1 MVYSRGMVEVRKSAA
16 FAEWYGGLRDGR
28 AQARIDIRIR
38 RLELGLLGDVRPVGT
53 GISEFRIDYGP
64 GYRGYFVLRGK
75 TLIVLLG
82 GGDKRSQTA
91 DIKAAKALAARL

>member
-1 MVYSRGMVEVRKSAA
+1 M
-16 FAEWYGGLRDGR
+16 RDGR

-64 GYRGYFVLRGK
+64 GYRVYFVQRGK
-75 TLIVLLG
+75 PLIVLLG

-91 DIKAAKALAARL
+91 DIKAAKALAAQL

>member
-1 MVYSRGMVEVRKSAA
+1 MV
-16 FAEWYGGLRDGR
+16 GGLRDGR

-64 GYRGYFVLRGK
+64 GYRVYFVLRGK